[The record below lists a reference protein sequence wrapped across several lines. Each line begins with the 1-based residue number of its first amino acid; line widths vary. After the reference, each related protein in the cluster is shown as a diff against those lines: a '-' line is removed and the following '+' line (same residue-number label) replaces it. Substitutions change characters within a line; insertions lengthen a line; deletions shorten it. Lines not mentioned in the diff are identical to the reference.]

1 MSDRIQSRE
10 FFEQV
15 IVAKIWKDEDFKK
28 EILADPNKT
37 IRALLQE
44 RDPEAVDKL
53 PDIDIRVVAE
63 TPTQIYV
70 TLPEDVEEPV
80 TAIGDEDKK
89 TMNRKQVE
97 NILASRALSDAS
109 ALAKLKDDT
118 KGALE
123 SALQELD
130 PNLTLPDNLKVTL
143 LEESENVVYLVVP
156 PDPTALADSELTE
169 EQLEAVHLREGDALA
184 GGDSHF
190 ALGDDLKIDAG
201 LQHGG
206 HTRLGRGGFDA
217 RLHLRRHPLPGG
229 TVAGDGHII
238 TRSTSVIIVMRVDVD
253 CDLISNVENSA
264 RSLLLG
270 LRVTFPLLEALRGE
284 RIVEVS
290 VGCIAGLLHFFA
302 VCKYQSLELAS
313 LPVAHQRDVRI

>member
-169 EQLEAVHLREGDALA
+169 EQLEAVA
-184 GGDSHF
+184 GGVAAIAVF
-190 ALGDDLKIDAG
+190 VVGVVAVAV
-201 LQHGG
+201 
-206 HTRLGRGGFDA
+206 
-217 RLHLRRHPLPGG
+217 GG
-229 TVAGDGHII
+229 TVTVAVNINAA
-238 TRSTSVIIVMRVDVD
+238 V
-253 CDLISNVENSA
+253 NVHTVVN
-264 RSLLLG
+264 
-270 LRVTFPLLEALRGE
+270 
-284 RIVEVS
+284 
-290 VGCIAGLLHFFA
+290 A
-302 VCKYQSLELAS
+302 VKGANES
-313 LPVAHQRDVRI
+313 PW